1 MKTRKIL
8 HVDLDAF
15 FCAVEVLMDPSLVG
29 KPHAVGGSPSGR
41 GVIAS
46 ASYEAR
52 AFGVRSAMPSAQA
65 LRLCPD
71 LVLLPGRHGVY
82 GQYSRQVM
90 EILQQAAPVVEQ
102 ISIDEAFLDVSDDR
116 LEGAEIAARL
126 QTKILKEISLPTSW
140 GVATNKLVAKIATDE
155 GKPNGLVVVP
165 PGQEAEFLA
174 PLPVQR
180 LWGVG
185 PKTAERLAEAGVTTI
200 GGLAKLSE
208 SRLKTLFGDHGPDL
222 AARARGIDDRP
233 LVTEHD
239 PRSLSAERTFANDLT
254 DEKDLARQMLSMSET
269 VGRRLRKAGMAGK
282 TIKIKLRWSDF
293 TTITRQTRLAQPT
306 DQDGEI
312 FSAAQALFKAAW
324 KPGRP
329 VRLLGVGVA
338 DLGPPSRQLSLFDQS
353 WQDESRLLSAI
364 DDIRQRFGSDAL
376 RRAGRLRKRQ
386 EENDE
391 VNANRDLEDD

>member
-1 MKTRKIL
+1 MKARTIL

-15 FCAVEVLMDPSLVG
+15 FCAVEALLDPSLVG

-65 LRLCPD
+65 LRLCPQ
-71 LVLLPGRHGVY
+71 LILLKGRHSLY

-90 EILQQAAPVVEQ
+90 DILQDAAPVMEQ
-102 ISIDEAFLDVSDDR
+102 ISIDEAFLDVSDDP
-116 LEGAEIAARL
+116 LEGREIAAQL
-126 QTKILKEISLPTSW
+126 QAKILNETSLPTSW
-140 GVATNKLVAKIATDE
+140 GVASNKLVAKIATDE
-155 GKPNGLVVVP
+155 GKPKGLVVVP
-165 PGQEAEFLA
+165 PGEEAEFLA
-174 PLPVQR
+174 PLPVRR

-185 PKTAERLAEAGVTTI
+185 PKSAERLAQVGVTTI
-200 GGLAKLSE
+200 GELAQLSN
-208 SRLKTLFGDHGPDL
+208 SRLKALFGDHGPDL

-233 LVTEHD
+233 LVSEHD
-239 PRSLSAERTFANDLT
+239 PRSLSAERTFATDLT
-254 DEKDLARQMLSMSET
+254 DERDLARQMLSMSET
-269 VGRRLRKAGMAGK
+269 VGRRLRKAGLAGRTVK
-282 TIKIKLRWSDF
+282 VKLRWSDF
-293 TTITRQTRLAQPT
+293 TTISRQTKLAQPT

-312 FSAAQALFKAAW
+312 FNAAQALFKAAW

-338 DLGPPSRQLSLFDQS
+338 DLGPPSRQLTLFDQS
-353 WQDESRLLSAI
+353 WQEESRLLSAI

-376 RRAGRLRKRQ
+376 RRAGRMRTRR
-386 EENDE
+386 EEEEDDHPE
-391 VNANRDLEDD
+391 DDLEAD